1 MANISQRSIVGLT
14 MAGLESLDSGSSL
27 TAITPCT
34 KSPSSPSPTSPDST
48 FTDHIKRKPVSPSSE
63 DKALCKIVLSF
74 FLSPA
79 GYNFLR
85 LDAPQRGKIK
95 STPNNQS
102 TQGATARPPSLIQKT
117 LMDPDEY
124 TEWFKNNTTAESN
137 TSFPILSIHPNDL
150 PSASRAALRGFMLA
164 FMAGTAIDVVL
175 PAVLKQKIDGI
186 VRKIL
191 TNSSALSLGAS
202 AGGFAFLYRILFRQL
217 TVFLQQ
223 TKQSQPL
230 AQRTSRIDSGIG
242 ILHIADLDKQEA
254 TTKKIDRQ
262 KWVAAMVAS
271 LMASPAFA
279 LIPQQTRQLTLALYF
294 LTYAGEVIYA
304 ALEQK
309 GYTAWMPR
317 WLGIWVLFP
326 ISSSQTI
333 HTFVHH
339 GDCFPVT
346 KAMKVILGQCS
357 PFLVRP
363 KGFDPMAAGGSYPST
378 TDVFTGMTNYMQSG
392 YNSVPTLGGSSSMS
406 AAGAGASQFL
416 VPPSCLPLLNFTE
429 EMGHRTA
436 MCRLFHPHSASCSG
450 SMATLAKSYVKLSLK
465 LYSSLAVLTFLVK
478 GGNVFKHGTYLNGF
492 LGGLWILVESQQRQ
506 SALTLYYTRFMLE
519 GMWRRLV
526 KAGYAKNIRHGE
538 TLLFGMSMGV
548 IMAIFETVPTQ
559 RKSFIETALRKIFR
573 D

>member
-1 MANISQRSIVGLT
+1 
-14 MAGLESLDSGSSL
+14 MAGLKSLDSGSSL
-27 TAITPCT
+27 ATLTTYT

-48 FTDHIKRKPVSPSSE
+48 FTEHIKRKPVSPSSE
-63 DKALCKIVLSF
+63 DKALCKIFLSF

-85 LDAPQRGKIK
+85 LDTRKRGTNKR
-95 STPNNQS
+95 TPSNQS
-102 TQGATARPPSLIQKT
+102 TQEATARPPTLIQKT
-117 LMDPDEY
+117 VMDPDEY
-124 TEWFKNNTTAESN
+124 AEWFKNNTAAESN

-150 PSASRAALRGFMLA
+150 PSASRAALRGFLLA
-164 FMAGTAIDVVL
+164 FIAGTTIDVVL
-175 PAVLKQKIDGI
+175 PAVLKQRSDGI

-191 TNSSALSLGAS
+191 TNSSTLSLGAS

-230 AQRTSRIDSGIG
+230 EQRTSRIDSGIG
-242 ILHIADLDKQEA
+242 IVHITDLDKQEA
-254 TTKKIDRQ
+254 TTKNIDRQ
-262 KWVAAMVAS
+262 KWVAAMVAA
-271 LMASPAFA
+271 LMASPTFA
-279 LIPQQTRQLTLALYF
+279 LIPQQGRQLTLALYF

-309 GYTAWMPR
+309 GYTAWMPH

-339 GDCFPVT
+339 GDCFPD
-346 KAMKVILGQCS
+346 AFRKVILGQCS

-363 KGFDPMAAGGSYPST
+363 KGFDPMVAGGSYPST

-406 AAGAGASQFL
+406 AAVAGASQFL
-416 VPPSCLPLLNFTE
+416 VPQSCLPLLNFAE
-429 EMGHRTA
+429 GMGHRTA

-450 SMATLAKSYVKLSLK
+450 SMATLAKNYVKLSLK

-548 IMAIFETVPTQ
+548 IMAIFETIPTQ